1 MTIQTINL
9 GTYANDGTGD
19 DLRSAFEKVN
29 ANFVELDTLG
39 VTSASNL
46 GVGAPVFAAKIASP
60 ITGDNLT
67 FRTIVGGN
75 NTAIS
80 YDATTITISAGSGFL
95 FEDLNLNGNSI
106 IGSGNIDIDGDLT
119 IGGNGIITLGPVS
132 NTIISCGAAGSVLST
147 DGAGNLG
154 WVPQTG
160 GAGGDLDFGFFLAPA
175 GFTLDLGLF

>member
-46 GVGAPVFAAKIASP
+46 GAGAPVFAAKIASP

-106 IGSGNIDIDGDLT
+106 IGSGNINIDGNLT
-119 IGGNGIITLGPVS
+119 IGGNGIIT
-132 NTIISCGAAGSVLST
+132 AGYVLST